1 VWRWEVIY
9 KNSKGVVK
17 SLVSERGHAGRVMAF
32 IQYLTDSE
40 AITKAL
46 KEEDC
51 KVVLSETIIFDNDR
65 LYGDKK

>member
-1 VWRWEVIY
+1 
-9 KNSKGVVK
+9 
-17 SLVSERGHAGRVMAF
+17 
-32 IQYLTDSE
+32 LTDSE